1 MNYKCVEIPEPDFDA
16 SFTDEMVVTAYQDED
31 DFNPQ
36 MTDEY
41 PNIRLTQLETDIQQT
56 SLTAAEAL
64 ETANNAEEL
73 ASQAS
78 QAATTATESANAA
91 GSLAAQA
98 SQSAQ
103 QAAGIAEGAAT
114 TAGIAAQSINTH
126 ATATTNPHPTN
137 VTQEFADTQITD
149 LATEATYTPTVWSY
163 LVGLFTAVP
172 KSVLQ
177 HLVKLWGVVND
188 LAVRV
193 GLLEDNLILELTVT
207 EDTYLVEITQDK
219 NGNPLNLTGKYK
231 VTIIGKSSTALASNV
246 CTIGINDI
254 TSNSYYSSYQATG
267 YNGINFRGGTKSLY
281 FDFALTIAGGG
292 IAWNG
297 TSYGVNDNLS
307 NTSSY
312 INGCS
317 LDDVTINSIT
327 KLAITFKIGSAV
339 ISNGTKIKITRF

>member
-1 MNYKCVEIPEPDFDA
+1 MGGSFHFRNINTYVYEPEGE
-16 SFTDEMVVTAYQDED
+16 SV
-31 DFNPQ
+31 
-36 MTDEY
+36 
-41 PNIRLTQLETDIQQT
+41 ITQP
-56 SLTAAEAL
+56 
-64 ETANNAEEL
+64 
-73 ASQAS
+73 SQAS
-78 QAATTATESANAA
+78 MDFVPSDSRIQSDWEQSDSLKPDFIKNKPTIPEKSTLALKSDLTKESIA
-91 GSLAAQA
+91 GLKIDS
-98 SQSAQ
+98 S
-103 QAAGIAEGAAT
+103 
-114 TAGIAAQSINTH
+114 
-126 ATATTNPHPTN
+126 P
-137 VTQEFADTQITD
+137 EFADSNITN
-149 LATEATYTPTVWSY
+149 LSTEATYTPTVWSY
-163 LVGLFTAVP
+163 LVGLFTTVP

-219 NGNPLNLTGKYK
+219 NGNPLNLIGKYK
-231 VTIIGKSSTALASNV
+231 VTIIGKSPTALASNL

-297 TSYGVNDNLS
+297 TSYGVNYNLS
-307 NTSSY
+307 NTSSP
-312 INGCS
+312 INGYS

-327 KLAITFKIGSAV
+327 KLAITFMNGSAV